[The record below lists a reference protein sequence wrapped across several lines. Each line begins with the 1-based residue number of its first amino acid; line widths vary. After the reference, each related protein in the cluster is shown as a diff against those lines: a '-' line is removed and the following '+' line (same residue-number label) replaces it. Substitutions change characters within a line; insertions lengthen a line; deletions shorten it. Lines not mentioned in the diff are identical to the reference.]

1 MNGPG
6 RPAAREV
13 DRLTV
18 SRLTG
23 AAWRHA
29 AGGQAAG
36 AETAAAVRELR
47 EIAGGR
53 GDLLAEV
60 AGLLIG
66 YYRRT
71 AEELK
76 ARAAAYYCLA
86 AAASLGLIPLWIEV
100 GCSRAAATRL
110 IPQPYRRQGR
120 PMPPGA
126 VWAMLPAGRCPVGDN
141 PDVRQNRGR
150 TRLNSLRVC
159 SVSESADDVPI
170 QMPGDRL

>member
-1 MNGPG
+1 MSEQ
-6 RPAAREV
+6 AAREL
-13 DRLTV
+13 DQLTV
-18 SRLTG
+18 ARLTG

-29 AGGQAAG
+29 SGWEPTG

-76 ARAAAYYCLA
+76 ARAAAYYCIA
-86 AAASLGLIPLWIEV
+86 AGAGLDLIPRWIET
-100 GCSRAAATRL
+100 GRSRAAAARL
-110 IPQPYRRQGR
+110 IPP
-120 PMPPGA
+120 A
-126 VWAMLPAGRCPVGDN
+126 VPEAQQAYTWPEAV
-141 PDVRQNRGR
+141 
-150 TRLNSLRVC
+150 
-159 SVSESADDVPI
+159 
-170 QMPGDRL
+170 

>member
-1 MNGPG
+1 MNEH
-6 RPAAREV
+6 AAREL
-13 DRLTV
+13 DQLTV
-18 SRLTG
+18 ARLTG

-29 AGGQAAG
+29 SGWEPTG

-76 ARAAAYYCLA
+76 ARAAAYYCIA
-86 AAASLGLIPLWIEV
+86 AGAGLDLIPRWIET
-100 GCSRAAATRL
+100 GCSRAAAARL
-110 IPQPYRRQGR
+110 IPP
-120 PMPPGA
+120 A
-126 VWAMLPAGRCPVGDN
+126 VPEAQQVYAWPEAV
-141 PDVRQNRGR
+141 
-150 TRLNSLRVC
+150 
-159 SVSESADDVPI
+159 
-170 QMPGDRL
+170 